1 TKIISEPLTRKIW
14 QELIKVEKNLY
25 VAKIPMQ
32 SVSNDKRKKEWI
44 LFKESGKTEGCNDE
58 QKEQS
63 RGCLL
68 QRNFKSNKKA
78 IDKKLI
84 RKSNKK
90 GEHELLVPI
99 KLFNFKP
106 SINEV
111 TTEQIKKELAVSY
124 LAIEPLEERM
134 LKECIKG
141 KKVIDELLTI
151 TRKLIRKR

>member
-1 TKIISEPLTRKIW
+1 
-14 QELIKVEKNLY
+14 
-25 VAKIPMQ
+25 MQ

-44 LFKESGKTEGCNDE
+44 LFKESGKTENKIEIEHWNRNDDKENSIQEGLKLKRCQGCNDE

-78 IDKKLI
+78 INKKLI
-84 RKSNKK
+84 RKT
-90 GEHELLVPI
+90 
-99 KLFNFKP
+99 
-106 SINEV
+106 
-111 TTEQIKKELAVSY
+111 TTEQIKKELAISY

-141 KKVIDELLTI
+141 KE
-151 TRKLIRKR
+151 